1 LTAKSVTANWT
12 RLALTIVAIVV
23 ASLGI
28 KLALPPQSTVAP
40 TFVERQVP
48 SELPGVAFRDGDGRQ
63 RTLADFRGKV
73 VLLNV
78 WATWCPPCRKE
89 MPSLDRLQAR
99 LGSDDFEVV
108 ALSVDRGGVELVRRF
123 YNANGI
129 QHLAI
134 EVDSSA
140 EAQGE
145 LGITGLPTTLL
156 IDRQARE
163 IGRFVGAADWY
174 SSEATAF
181 LMTVIAGRPDRAA
194 FGNKNSP

>member
-1 LTAKSVTANWT
+1 LTDKPVTLNWT

-28 KLALPPQSTVAP
+28 KLASPPQSTVAP
-40 TFVERQVP
+40 TFAERQVP
-48 SELPGVAFRDGDGRQ
+48 SELPSVAFRDGDGRQ

-78 WATWCPPCRKE
+78 WATWCLPCRKE
-89 MPSLDRLQAR
+89 VPSLDRLQAR
-99 LGSDDFEVV
+99 LGSNDFEVV
-108 ALSVDRGGVELVRRF
+108 ALSVDRGGVEAVRRF
-123 YNANGI
+123 YNSNGI

-145 LGITGLPTTLL
+145 LGIAGLPTTLL
-156 IDRQARE
+156 IDRQTRE
-163 IGRFVGAADWY
+163 IGRFVGAGDWD

-181 LMTVIAGRPDRAA
+181 LMTVIAERPDRAA